1 MTSLMR
7 SIADLALELH
17 PDTVEC
23 LAIAISKLSSAS
35 DSAKIGNCGLH
46 GKAHRLLQRL
56 LIEWRHSGG
65 QTPGEIAA
73 ALRSATTVA
82 KMVNDRQ
89 TLELVWSGPDT
100 ALVAVRQTEQVLI
113 DVIRNARSRLFMVS
127 FVAYEVPSV
136 SIALKD
142 AVERGVRIEILLEL
156 SQEQGGKITTDSVA
170 MMKKTVPQATIYVWT
185 PDGHKN
191 GSGGVSG
198 SVHAKCAVADGE
210 VAFVTSANLT
220 KAALR
225 SNMELGVLVRGG
237 QLPDQLDCHLRAL
250 VTVGAIVRT

>member
-7 SIADLALELH
+7 SIADLVLELH
-17 PDTVEC
+17 PDTVEG

-35 DSAKIGNCGLH
+35 DSAKIGGCGLH
-46 GKAHRLLQRL
+46 GKAYGLLQGL
-56 LIEWRHSGG
+56 LIEWRNSGG

-73 ALRSATTVA
+73 ALRSAAAVA
-82 KMVNDRQ
+82 KTVNDRQ
-89 TLELVWSGPDT
+89 ALELVWSGPDT
-100 ALVAVRQTEQVLI
+100 DLVPVRQTEQVLI
-113 DVIRNARSRLFMVS
+113 DVIRSAHSRLFMVS

-142 AVERGVRIEILLEL
+142 AVERGVLVEILLEL

-170 MMKKTVPQATIYVWT
+170 TMKKVLPGATIYAWT
-185 PDGHKN
+185 
-191 GSGGVSG
+191 SGGHENGCGGGSG

-237 QLPDQLDCHLRAL
+237 QLPDQLDRHLRAL